1 MKQVITEI
9 LHPERLAKRR
19 QRDLK
24 TRNIQETANSLHDRT
39 EAHMQ
44 RSSEVRFLND
54 SRYHVR
60 HFRHFSD
67 DDYGK
72 LSRILSKGI
81 HAYLTLRN
89 IFLAA
94 VD

>member
-9 LHPERLAKRR
+9 LHPERLAKQR

-44 RSSEVRFLND
+44 RSSEEK
-54 SRYHVR
+54 
-60 HFRHFSD
+60 SD
-67 DDYGK
+67 
-72 LSRILSKGI
+72 
-81 HAYLTLRN
+81 
-89 IFLAA
+89 F
-94 VD
+94 